1 MAAAVQQPAA
11 NESKGRYDRRLAEI
25 LACAARLFCDKG
37 YDAASIRDLSR
48 VSGIGLSGL
57 YYYFKSKEE
66 LLYLIQ
72 KDAFETLIS
81 RAAASVSAAEDG
93 PERLRALVASHVTY
107 FLEQPER
114 SKVLSHEDDTLRGP
128 LSVEVAAL
136 KRSYYRM
143 AKAVV
148 EEVYREAGRT
158 DANSRVA
165 VLSLFGMMNWMY
177 TWHNPRRDP
186 GASALSEQIAAIFL
200 QGVSIHSARRQERNG
215 HRNQR
220 QRVERKDGLRR
231 TAAIG

>member
-1 MAAAVQQPAA
+1 MASATPQLAAPA
-11 NESKGRYDRRLAEI
+11 SKTRYDRRLAEI
-25 LACAARLFCDKG
+25 LTCAAGLFCEKG

-48 VSGIGLSGL
+48 LSGVGLSGL

-72 KDAFETLIS
+72 KDAFETLIA
-81 RAAASVSAAEDG
+81 RATASLTAAHGASA
-93 PERLRALVASHVTY
+93 RLRALVDSHVSY

-128 LSVEVAAL
+128 LSNEIASL
-136 KRSYYRM
+136 KRAYYRL

-148 EEVYREAGRT
+148 EEVYREAGR
-158 DANSRVA
+158 AGVNSRVA

-186 GASALSEQIAAIFL
+186 GPAVLGGQLAAIFL
-200 QGVSIHSARRQERNG
+200 QGVSQERNG
-215 HRNQR
+215 NRNQR
-220 QRVERKDGLRR
+220 QRTERTNGFRR
-231 TAAIG
+231 TAAAG